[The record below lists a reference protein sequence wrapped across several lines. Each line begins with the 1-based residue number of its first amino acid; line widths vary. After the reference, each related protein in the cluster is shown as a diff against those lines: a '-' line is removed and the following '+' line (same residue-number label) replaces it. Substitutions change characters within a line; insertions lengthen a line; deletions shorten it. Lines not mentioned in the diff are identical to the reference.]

1 MIVQINKLKEY
12 MIVQINKL
20 TPSNTPKGNWDLISD
35 HAKK

>member
-12 MIVQINKL
+12 IIVQL